1 MKMNKRLRGSR
12 SLEEK
17 EVQSIQGQPL
27 LRDTSIIIE
36 GQLGLDIAAD
46 RFIDLVWDVQMM
58 AFIFSEKEEE
68 RSSIESE
75 MKEKLVLRPVKEV

>member
-27 LRDTSIIIE
+27 LRDTSIVIE

-46 RFIDLVWDVQMM
+46 KFIDLVWDVQMM
-58 AFIFSEKEEE
+58 AFIFSEEEEE

-75 MKEKLVLRPVKEV
+75 MKEKLVLRQVKEV